1 MSSTVKEGW
10 KYAYPGTDYGY
21 FEKARARGDDIVVSL
36 DKELD
41 LSIGVSESGTV
52 INVFIPVLEVIKPLL
67 ESHGYTV
74 ERKVQTVIINNVPGE
89 SGD

>member
-10 KYAYPGTDYGY
+10 KHVYPGTDYGY
-21 FEKARARGDDIVVSL
+21 FEKGRVRGDDITVSL

-41 LSIGVSESGTV
+41 MEVNIRDGGD
-52 INVFIPVLEVIKPLL
+52 NVTAFIPIMEVIKPLL